1 MGLWLLRVW
10 IALIGC
16 YVGYIVV
23 VAAIHTVCD
32 CLR

>member
-1 MGLWLLRVW
+1 MGLWLLSVW
-10 IALIGC
+10 LGFIG